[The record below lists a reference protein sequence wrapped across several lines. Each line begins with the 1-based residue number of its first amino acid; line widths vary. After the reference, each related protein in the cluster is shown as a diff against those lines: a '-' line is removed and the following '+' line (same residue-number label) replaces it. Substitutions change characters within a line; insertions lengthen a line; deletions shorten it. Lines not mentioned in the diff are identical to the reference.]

1 MSLNGWNYDEIKR
14 EAKARR
20 KAGLNCTTRDLIA
33 LSPQNDP
40 FYVGSKAD
48 LEKVRWFGDIWQRF
62 GYTSGV
68 HLRRVHYQLVSQD
81 PPVVKPDGL
90 LYDSERDYLT
100 QLDYYKTYQGGNGTG
115 A

>member
-1 MSLNGWNYDEIKR
+1 MSLNGWNYEEIKR

-100 QLDYYKTYQGGNGTG
+100 QLNYYKTYQGGNGTG